1 MTNTTRRY
9 ACALYL
15 TFLSL
20 PVLAQT
26 TAQPAS
32 EGSPA
37 APAVQPADDQPEA
50 PPATVVVEGR
60 RPGPGVWKVS
70 KGDHVMWVF
79 GLYSP
84 LPQKMEWDA
93 SRVER
98 LVAKSQEVLTRPGA
112 RMEVGFFRG
121 LTLLPTAIG
130 IDKNPDGATLRDVLP
145 ADVYAR
151 WQVLKD
157 KYIGDNDGIER
168 RRPIFVADTL
178 LSAGMSK
185 SGLTQNT
192 GVEELIEKSAK
203 HNKVKLTSTSF
214 HIDVD
219 DPRGMMKEFKKSQV
233 EDVACFTKTLERLEG
248 DIDAMRVRANAWA
261 NGNIAEISSLN
272 YAERD
277 KACNDA
283 VFNSEFAKH
292 SPAFQHLPERI
303 RANWVKVAEK
313 ALADNTST
321 FALLQMKD
329 IVDPNGYLADLKAK
343 GYTVESPK

>member
-1 MTNTTRRY
+1 MGCLMSKRY

-15 TFLSL
+15 SFLTL

-26 TAQPAS
+26 TPQPEPAPAAQPA
-32 EGSPA
+32 
-37 APAVQPADDQPEA
+37 AVEA
-50 PPATVVVEGR
+50 LDAVPATVVVEGR

-79 GLYSP
+79 GVYSP

-93 SRVER
+93 ARVER

-112 RMEVGFFRG
+112 HMEVGFFKG

-130 IDKNPDGATLRDVLP
+130 LDKNPDGATLHDVLP

-151 WQVLKD
+151 WQVLKG
-157 KYIGDNDGIER
+157 KYIGEDDGIER

-178 LSAGMSK
+178 LSKGLSK

-192 GVEELIEKSAK
+192 GVEEQIEKAAK
-203 HNKVKLTSTSF
+203 RDKVKITPTALSLE
-214 HIDVD
+214 VD
-219 DPRGMMKEFKKSQV
+219 DPRAMMKEFKKSQV

-261 NGNIAEISSLN
+261 NGNIAEISSLD

-283 VFNSEFAKH
+283 IFNSQFARN
-292 SPAFQHLPERI
+292 SPALQHLPERI
-303 RANWVKVAEK
+303 RANWMKVAEK

-321 FALLQMKD
+321 FALLPMKN
-329 IVDPNGYLADLKAK
+329 VVGPQSYLADLQAK

>member
-1 MTNTTRRY
+1 MSKRT

-15 TFLSL
+15 SFLTL
-20 PVLAQT
+20 PALAQT
-26 TAQPAS
+26 TPQPEPAPTAQPA
-32 EGSPA
+32 
-37 APAVQPADDQPEA
+37 AVEDADA
-50 PPATVVVEGR
+50 VPATVVVEGR

-79 GLYSP
+79 GVYAP

-93 SRVER
+93 ARVER
-98 LVAKSQEVLTRPGA
+98 LVGKSQEVLTLPGA
-112 RMEVGFFRG
+112 RMGIGFFRG

-130 IDKNPDGATLRDVLP
+130 IDKNPDGATLQDVLP

-151 WQVLKD
+151 WQVLKG
-157 KYIGDNDGIER
+157 KYIGENDGIER

-178 LSAGMSK
+178 MGAGLAK
-185 SGLTQNT
+185 SGLTRNT
-192 GVEELIEKSAK
+192 GVEEQIAK
-203 HNKVKLTSTSF
+203 TAKREKVKITSTALNVE
-214 HIDVD
+214 VD
-219 DPRGMMKEFKKSQV
+219 DPRSLMKEFKKSQV

-261 NGNIAEISSLN
+261 NGNIAEISSLD

-283 VFNSEFAKH
+283 IFNSEFAKK
-292 SPAFQHLPERI
+292 SPALQHLPERM
-303 RANWVKVAEK
+303 RANWMTVAEK

-321 FALLQMKD
+321 FALLPMKSV
-329 IVDPNGYLADLKAK
+329 IGPHSYLADLEAK

>member
-1 MTNTTRRY
+1 MSKRY
-9 ACALYL
+9 ACALSL
-15 TFLSL
+15 SFLAL
-20 PVLAQT
+20 PALAQT
-26 TAQPAS
+26 VAPPDPAPVVES
-32 EGSPA
+32 ATDAAAEPA
-37 APAVQPADDQPEA
+37 
-50 PPATVVVEGR
+50 PATVVVAGR
-60 RPGPGVWKVS
+60 RPGPGVWKVA
-70 KGDHVMWVF
+70 KGEHVMWVF
-79 GLYSP
+79 GLYAP
-84 LPQKMEWDA
+84 LPQKMEWDSA
-93 SRVER
+93 RVER
-98 LVAKSQEVLTRPGA
+98 LVATSQEVLARPGA

-151 WQVLKD
+151 WQVLKG
-157 KYIGDNDGIER
+157 KYIGDSDSIER

-178 LSAGMSK
+178 LSAGISK

-192 GVEELIEKSAK
+192 GVEELIEKTARRD
-203 HNKVKLTSTSF
+203 KVKVTSTTLSM
-214 HIDVD
+214 DVD
-219 DPRGMMKEFKKSQV
+219 DPRAMMKEFKKSQV

-261 NGNIAEISSLN
+261 NGNIAEISSLD

-283 VFNSEFAKH
+283 IFNSRFARN

-303 RANWVKVAEK
+303 RANWVKAAEK
-313 ALADNTST
+313 SLDDNTST
-321 FALLQMKD
+321 FALLPMKD
-329 IVDPNGYLADLKAK
+329 IVGPASYLADLQAK

>member
-1 MTNTTRRY
+1 MSKRY

-15 TFLSL
+15 SVLTL
-20 PVLAQT
+20 PALAQI
-26 TAQPAS
+26 TAPP
-32 EGSPA
+32 EP
-37 APAVQPADDQPEA
+37 APADAPAIAAEEPV
-50 PPATVVVEGR
+50 PATVVVEGR
-60 RPGPGVWKVS
+60 RPGPGMWKVS

-79 GLYSP
+79 GTYAP
-84 LPQKMEWDA
+84 LPQKMEWDSA
-93 SRVER
+93 RVER

-151 WQVLKD
+151 WQVLKG
-157 KYIGDNDGIER
+157 KYIGDNDSIER

-178 LSAGMSK
+178 LGAGIGK

-192 GVEELIEKSAK
+192 GVEELIEKAAK
-203 HNKVKLTSTSF
+203 RDKVKITSTTLSME
-214 HIDVD
+214 VD
-219 DPRGMMKEFKKSQV
+219 DPRGLMKEFKKSQV

-261 NGNIAEISSLN
+261 NGNIAEISSLD

-283 VFNSEFAKH
+283 IFNSEFAKH

-303 RANWVKVAEK
+303 RANWFKLAEK
-313 ALADNTST
+313 ALADNAST
-321 FALLQMKD
+321 FALLPMKD
-329 IVDPNGYLADLKAK
+329 VVGPASYLADLQAK

>member
-15 TFLSL
+15 TFLAFPALS
-20 PVLAQT
+20 QT
-26 TAQPAS
+26 TAQPQ
-32 EGSPA
+32 PDA
-37 APAVQPADDQPEA
+37 APAVQPADAAE
-50 PPATVVVEGR
+50 PPPVTVVVEGR

-79 GLYSP
+79 GTYAP

-98 LVAKSQEVLTRPGA
+98 LVARSQEVLTRPGA

-157 KYIGDNDGIER
+157 KYIGENDGIER

-178 LSAGMSK
+178 LGAGLSK

-192 GVEELIEKSAK
+192 GVEEQIEKTAK
-203 HNKVKLTSTSF
+203 RNKVKLTSTVLS
-214 HIDVD
+214 IDLD

-233 EDVACFTKTLERLEG
+233 EDVVCFTRTLERLEG

-261 NGNIAEISSLN
+261 NGNIAEISSFD

-277 KACNDA
+277 KACNA
-283 VFNSEFAKH
+283 AIFNSEFAKH
-292 SPAFQHLPERI
+292 SPAFQHLPERM
-303 RANWVKVAEK
+303 RANWINAAEK

-321 FALLQMKD
+321 FALLPMKNV
-329 IVDPNGYLADLKAK
+329 IGPQSYLADLQAK

>member
-1 MTNTTRRY
+1 MSKRY

-15 TFLSL
+15 TVLTL
-20 PVLAQT
+20 PALAQT
-26 TAQPAS
+26 APPPEPAPAAQPAAV
-32 EGSPA
+32 EA
-37 APAVQPADDQPEA
+37 ADAV
-50 PPATVVVEGR
+50 PATVVVEGR

-84 LPQKMEWDA
+84 LPQKMEWDSA
-93 SRVER
+93 RVER

-130 IDKNPDGATLRDVLP
+130 LDKNPDGATLRDVLP

-151 WQVLKD
+151 WQVLKG
-157 KYIGDNDGIER
+157 KYIGENDGIER

-178 LSAGMSK
+178 LGAGMSK

-192 GVEELIEKSAK
+192 GVEELIEKTAR
-203 HNKVKLTSTSF
+203 HDKVKITSTTLG
-214 HIDVD
+214 IDVD

-261 NGNIAEISSLN
+261 NGNIAEISSLD

-283 VFNSEFAKH
+283 IFNSEFAKH

-303 RANWVKVAEK
+303 RANWLKAAEK
-313 ALADNTST
+313 SLADNTST
-321 FALLQMKD
+321 FALLPMKSL
-329 IVDPNGYLADLKAK
+329 VGPTSYLADLQAK
-343 GYTVESPK
+343 GYTVENPK